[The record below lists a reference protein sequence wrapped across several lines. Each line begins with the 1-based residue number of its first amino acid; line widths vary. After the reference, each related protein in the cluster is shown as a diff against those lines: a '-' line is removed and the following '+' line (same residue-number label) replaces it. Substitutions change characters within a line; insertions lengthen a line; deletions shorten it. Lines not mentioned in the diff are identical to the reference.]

1 GPAVLHAAPGRAV
14 PRAHADRRRDRRARV
29 RPPAVRHG
37 GGQQEA
43 LQARPRVQPLP
54 APRARV
60 PARGPAQLP
69 RAARLGDR
77 TRPRRVH
84 GRGDDRRVRRA
95 RRQPQPRA
103 LRPQE
108 GRGDQRRPRAHARA
122 RGLPRPP
129 RAVPA
134 LRGPRLRGRV
144 RRPHR
149 RRAGRARR
157 RRPARAGAH
166 DAPRRGSRDARL
178 PPHRRRRARGRGGRP
193 QGAPRR
199 RRRGDRGRRRRA
211 RHARVLH
218 ARADPGGAGRGARRR
233 ARAQAAAR
241 VHAAARG
248 RVGAPRVAAAVRVDG
263 DPREGLDARTPAVA
277 ARHAVTSTASGREG
291 TGGTGPDGPAVDGVL
306 FDVDDTLVDSTGAFR
321 AALADVAREY
331 LPALPADRHDEVLAL
346 WRADPN
352 GHYRRYTRG
361 ELDYRAQ
368 RRARAN
374 EIQAAFGGAQ
384 PDDAA
389 FAAWDEVFEEG
400 FVRAWAPHTDADDVV
415 RRLLDA
421 GVAVAALTNAAVGY
435 QTAKLERVGLAD
447 RVRVVVGVDTLGVG
461 KPDPRVF

>member
-1 GPAVLHAAPGRAV
+1 M
-14 PRAHADRRRDRRARV
+14 
-29 RPPAVRHG
+29 
-37 GGQQEA
+37 
-43 LQARPRVQPLP
+43 
-54 APRARV
+54 
-60 PARGPAQLP
+60 
-69 RAARLGDR
+69 
-77 TRPRRVH
+77 
-84 GRGDDRRVRRA
+84 
-95 RRQPQPRA
+95 
-103 LRPQE
+103 
-108 GRGDQRRPRAHARA
+108 
-122 RGLPRPP
+122 
-129 RAVPA
+129 
-134 LRGPRLRGRV
+134 
-144 RRPHR
+144 
-149 RRAGRARR
+149 
-157 RRPARAGAH
+157 
-166 DAPRRGSRDARL
+166 
-178 PPHRRRRARGRGGRP
+178 
-193 QGAPRR
+193 
-199 RRRGDRGRRRRA
+199 
-211 RHARVLH
+211 
-218 ARADPGGAGRGARRR
+218 
-233 ARAQAAAR
+233 
-241 VHAAARG
+241 
-248 RVGAPRVAAAVRVDG
+248 
-263 DPREGLDARTPAVA
+263 
-277 ARHAVTSTASGREG
+277 TSTASGREG

-384 PDDAA
+384 LDDAA

-461 KPDPRVF
+461 KPDPRVFAEACRRLGTAPERTAYVGDELDVDALGAVAAGLVGVWVDRPGPRRVDVPPEHVTAAREAGVRIIRSLTELPEALGLA